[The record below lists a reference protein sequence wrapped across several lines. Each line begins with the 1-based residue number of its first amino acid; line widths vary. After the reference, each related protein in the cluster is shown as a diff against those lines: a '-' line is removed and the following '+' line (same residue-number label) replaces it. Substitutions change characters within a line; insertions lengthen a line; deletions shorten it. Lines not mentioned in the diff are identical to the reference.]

1 MSESVRLAPVNCM
14 VLWYIMDASAL
25 RSSAVSC
32 CRTDINEA
40 EVLLSVLGELV
51 IEASCSCGIF
61 ALQ

>member
-1 MSESVRLAPVNCM
+1 VHYSLVQS
-14 VLWYIMDASAL
+14 
-25 RSSAVSC
+25 SC
-32 CRTDINEA
+32 CRTDINEV